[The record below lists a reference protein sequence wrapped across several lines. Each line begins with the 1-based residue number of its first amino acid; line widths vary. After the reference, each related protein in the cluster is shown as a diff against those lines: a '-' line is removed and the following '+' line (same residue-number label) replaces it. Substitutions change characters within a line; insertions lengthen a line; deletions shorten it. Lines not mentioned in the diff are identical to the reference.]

1 MTIFCEKLVSV
12 DITSVAILASLFF
25 VSYSV
30 NGILPERSEVTLELV
45 HPAILK
51 IKNNAN
57 QQLKN
62 LFFKLTPLQIEHKKK
77 PL

>member
-1 MTIFCEKLVSV
+1 
-12 DITSVAILASLFF
+12 
-25 VSYSV
+25 
-30 NGILPERSEVTLELV
+30 TLELV

-57 QQLKN
+57 KQLKN

-77 PL
+77 SL